1 MAFFLPAIVIVF
13 GFVALAWSADR
24 FVAGASAVARQLGVS
39 PMLIGLTV
47 VGIGTSLPEMLVST
61 IAALDGTPGVALGNA
76 LGSNIANV
84 GLILGITA
92 LVMPLA
98 MRSTVLRREY
108 PLLLGV
114 VGLTAL
120 LLADARISRIDGL
133 ILLAA
138 MAGVLIWMGRTARR
152 ADDDADIMTREIRQA
167 LPAPMPLRQAM
178 AWMAAGLVVLLIS
191 ARVLVISAVA
201 LAQALG
207 VSDLVIGL
215 TIVAVGTSL
224 PELAAAISS
233 VRRGEDD
240 LAIGNILGSNIF
252 NLLAVLGIAG
262 AIAPFATD
270 GASLA
275 RDYAIMSAFMVAIV
289 AMGYGPGRR
298 GHLDRV
304 EGAIL
309 LAAFIAYQIMLFLGG
324 S

>member
-1 MAFFLPAIVIVF
+1 MEFLLPAIVIVT

-39 PMLIGLTV
+39 PVLIGLTV

-92 LVMPLA
+92 LVMPIA
-98 MRSTVLRREY
+98 MRSAVLRREY

-120 LLADARISRIDGL
+120 LLADARISRGDGL
-133 ILLAA
+133 VLLAA

-152 ADDDADIMTREIRQA
+152 ADHDADIMTREIRQA
-167 LPAPMPLRQAM
+167 LPAPMPLRQAVV
-178 AWMAAGLVVLLIS
+178 WLVVGLVVLLIS
-191 ARVLVISAVA
+191 ARLLVISAVA

-275 RDYAIMSAFMVAIV
+275 RDYAIMSGFMVAIV

-298 GHLDRV
+298 GHLDRG

-309 LAAFIAYQIMLFLGG
+309 LAAFIAYQVMLFLGG